1 MAEETLH
8 RSFLFCFAEHLIWCF
23 LQIKKLHTIASSFV
37 WFWDGA
43 CLLFCQS
50 SILRKEHSFWE
61 PSILQRLRSTLQ
73 ICNQDKKRSLEESLC
88 EKEHCKL
95 LEQEQQTIC
104 LFLALIS
111 SHVTFCASCTTG
123 FNSHNITHLAGRREF
138 RIYVQVQKNKQN
150 WGRNAHITRI
160 AMTIS
165 PVSSIK
171 KQQLP
176 KSKKLWAAAT
186 STHILSQSES
196 P

>member
-1 MAEETLH
+1 M
-8 RSFLFCFAEHLIWCF
+8 WCF
-23 LQIKKLHTIASSFV
+23 LQIKKLHAIASSLV

-50 SILRKEHSFWE
+50 SILRKEQSFWE
-61 PSILQRLRSTLQ
+61 PSILQRLPSTLQ
-73 ICNQDKKRSLEESLC
+73 ICNQDIKDESLEESLC

-104 LFLALIS
+104 SFLTFIS
-111 SHVTFCASCTTG
+111 SHATFCASCTTG
-123 FNSHNITHLAGRREF
+123 FNSDNITSLARRREF
-138 RIYVQVQKNKQN
+138 RIDVQVQKNKQS

-165 PVSSIK
+165 PISSIK

-176 KSKKLWAAAT
+176 KSKKLSAAAT
-186 STHILSQSES
+186 SACTFCFNPES